1 MEKATPERGG
11 SVSSMGNSDLRWET
25 TSQLDIGYDLGILK
39 DRLNLTVDVYR
50 KTTFDLLLNANV
62 PYYTGFQRVFRNIG
76 KVQNQGLEITLN
88 SVNVRKRDFE
98 WRSNFN
104 ISFNRNKILQLADDE
119 NNMLSMKNWSSGF
132 SETPLYMAKV
142 GGPAALFYG
151 YIFDGV
157 YQYED
162 FDQTPSGD
170 YILKND
176 RPDNGDPRE
185 LIQPGDVRYRD
196 LDGDGMITDGDRTVI
211 GRTLP
216 IHIGGFNNDFRY
228 KNFSLNVFFQ
238 WSYGNH
244 VYNANREIFE
254 GNRLNSIIINQYAS
268 YEDRWTPENPS
279 NTLFRVGGMG
289 PAGTYSSRVIE
300 DGSFVRLKTV
310 ALAYRFNPRYL
321 QAIRLSDLEVNVAA
335 QNLFTWTNYSGTDP
349 EVSIRHSILTP
360 GFDFSAY
367 PRARTLVFGLKATF

>member
-1 MEKATPERGG
+1 
-11 SVSSMGNSDLRWET
+11 
-25 TSQLDIGYDLGILK
+25 
-39 DRLNLTVDVYR
+39 
-50 KTTFDLLLNANV
+50 
-62 PYYTGFQRVFRNIG
+62 IG

-211 GRTLP
+211 GRT
-216 IHIGGFNNDFRY
+216 
-228 KNFSLNVFFQ
+228 
-238 WSYGNH
+238 
-244 VYNANREIFE
+244 
-254 GNRLNSIIINQYAS
+254 
-268 YEDRWTPENPS
+268 
-279 NTLFRVGGMG
+279 
-289 PAGTYSSRVIE
+289 
-300 DGSFVRLKTV
+300 
-310 ALAYRFNPRYL
+310 
-321 QAIRLSDLEVNVAA
+321 
-335 QNLFTWTNYSGTDP
+335 
-349 EVSIRHSILTP
+349 
-360 GFDFSAY
+360 
-367 PRARTLVFGLKATF
+367 